1 MSILDSFLL
10 QAAAS
15 YQKPEPQ
22 ALVKYEKPKTPRISK
37 APKAPKASKPEV
49 QAKLEVSAEPTPK
62 KQPSNPFLGLTPGC
76 LLHFPE
82 KFITALRDVQG
93 EQIKE
98 ALVLFQYQGYS
109 FQENHGFQIE
119 NQVRHAKGVLAREKG
134 LVNSLR
140 AAPIARVV
148 TPLAERRGAA
158 DDLVGR
164 LEMALDEVNVL
175 CQKRDALDLNDPSYS
190 QTLVLLALE
199 KERVENIRTSLRRLG
214 IDALGFA
221 KQALRFWS

>member
-1 MSILDSFLL
+1 MSILDSFLQ

-22 ALVKYEKPKTPRISK
+22 ELVKYTKPKTPRI
-37 APKAPKASKPEV
+37 PKPAKPEKSV
-49 QAKLEVSAEPTPK
+49 APTVVATPAEPTPK

-134 LVNSLR
+134 MVLSQRPNQ
-140 AAPIARVV
+140 PTRVV

-164 LEMALDEVNVL
+164 LEMALDEVNAL
-175 CQKRDALDLNDPSYS
+175 CQKRDALDLNDPNYS

-214 IDALGFA
+214 IDAL
-221 KQALRFWS
+221 RFWS